1 MKNKYGVKKDRSSAV
16 LKKLPYE
23 NAAAA
28 AALDG
33 WTDGGRVVGLTK
45 GQFSLIDMINVL
57 LEKIEPAEVVISTW
71 SAGLRDSLALNA
83 MRESGRVRSV
93 LIILDRSYST
103 RQPEYAVTVE
113 DAFGKENIRTTNNHA
128 KFVLLRGERNTICIR
143 SSMNLNKND
152 RCENFDLDDDPEIF
166 DFYMDFVQ
174 EVFEK
179 TLFDGFVEK
188 REKVDP
194 VFRGLMKTNDTP
206 TDDDDTWSAL
216 GGWGDDT
223 KTAAW

>member
-1 MKNKYGVKKDRSSAV
+1 MKNKYGVKKDRSPAV

-23 NAAAA
+23 NAA

-57 LEKIEPAEVVISTW
+57 LEKIGPAEVVISTW

-83 MRESGRVRSV
+83 MRESGRARSV

-166 DFYMDFVQ
+166 DFYMDFVR
-174 EVFEK
+174 EIFEK

-194 VFRGLMKTNDTP
+194 VFRGLMKGNDTL
-206 TDDDDTWSAL
+206 TDDGATWGAP